1 LLKVARRSS
10 QFIDQIFGHFM
21 RRLHAFVTLLFAVVL
36 LLCAGAMSQVLA
48 ADTIGV
54 VLMHGKAGTASSGG
68 PLGPLVRKLKK
79 AGMIVVAPDM
89 PWSRSRYLAKDY
101 AGSMAEIDVAVD
113 RLKRQ
118 GATRIVV
125 AGHSMGANA
134 ALGYAARRDDIAG
147 VVAIA
152 PGHDPANY
160 GFQKN
165 VNHDYRRAKTMVD
178 KGQGDAY
185 ERFADT
191 NQGKRSTVRVKAE
204 IYLDWFDPSGPA
216 AMRANTEKLK
226 PGTALLCVYG
236 KGDRLRIF
244 GRPAAFDAAPPNP
257 KNVYLEV
264 SSGHMQTPG
273 IAADRIVEWIKA
285 L

>member
-1 LLKVARRSS
+1 MRS
-10 QFIDQIFGHFM
+10 
-21 RRLHAFVTLLFAVVL
+21 LHAFAALLLAVVL
-36 LLCAGAMSQVLA
+36 LLCGGGVPQTYGA
-48 ADTIGV
+48 DKIGV
-54 VLMHGKAGTASSGG
+54 VLMHGKTGTASSRG
-68 PLGPLVRKLKK
+68 PLGSLISKLKK
-79 AGMIVVAPDM
+79 AGMVVVAPDM
-89 PWSRSRYLAKDY
+89 PWSRNRYIAKDY
-101 AGSMAEIDVAVD
+101 AGSMKEIDAAVV

-118 GATRIVV
+118 GATKIVV

-134 ALGYAARRDDIAG
+134 ALGYAARREGIVG

-165 VNHDYRRAKTMVD
+165 VKHDYRRAKAMVD

-185 ERFADT
+185 GRFADT
-191 NQGKRSTVRVKAE
+191 NQGKRSTIRIKAN
-204 IYLDWFDPSGPA
+204 IYLDWFDPTGPA

-226 PGTALLCVYG
+226 PATALLCVYG
-236 KGDRLRIF
+236 KGDRLRLF
-244 GRPAAFDAAPPNP
+244 GRPAAFDAAPPNS

-264 SSGHMQTPG
+264 SGGHMKTPR
-273 IAADRIVEWIKA
+273 IAADRIVDWIKA

>member
-1 LLKVARRSS
+1 MRPL
-10 QFIDQIFGHFM
+10 HF
-21 RRLHAFVTLLFAVVL
+21 FVIIPLAVVL
-36 LLCAGAMSQVLA
+36 LLCGGGAPQTFA
-48 ADTIGV
+48 ADKIGV
-54 VLMHGKAGTASSGG
+54 VLMHGKTGTASSRG
-68 PLGPLVRKLKK
+68 PLGSLISKMKK
-79 AGMIVVAPDM
+79 AGIIVVAPDM
-89 PWSRSRYLAKDY
+89 PWSRNRYLAKNY
-101 AGSMAEIDVAVD
+101 SGSMAEIDAAVAK
-113 RLKRQ
+113 LKRQ

-134 ALGYAARRDDIAG
+134 ALGYAARREGVVG

-152 PGHDPANY
+152 PGHDPAHY

-165 VNHDYRRAKTMVD
+165 VNHDYRRAKAMVD

-185 ERFADT
+185 GRFADT
-191 NQGKRSTVRVKAE
+191 NLGKRSTVRMKAN
-204 IYLDWFDPSGPA
+204 IYLDWFDPTGPA

-236 KGDRLRIF
+236 KGDRLRLF
-244 GRPAAFDAAPPNP
+244 GRPAAFDAAPPNS

-264 SSGHMQTPG
+264 SGGHMQTPG
-273 IAADRIVEWIKA
+273 IAADKIVDWIKA